1 MCSFTIAA
9 AFGLASACAPGPSTL
24 LDPANPHIAAHPTVP
39 ASVTAGLRPFMPADP
54 KDWRHMNKDVSPA
67 GGGHGGM
74 SMPGMSGMPGK
85 SMKGMK
91 DMPGMR
97 MGK

>member
-9 AFGLASACAPGPSTL
+9 AFGLVTTCAPGPTTL
-24 LDPANPHIAAHPTVP
+24 LDPANPHIATHRTAPGPVTV
-39 ASVTAGLRPFMPADP
+39 GLRPFTPADP
-54 KDWRHMNKDVSPA
+54 KDWRLLNKDVSPA
-67 GGGHGGM
+67 GGGNGGM
-74 SMPGMSGMPGK
+74 SMPGMSMPGM